1 MTERKTKDHGE
12 SKTPDQ
18 VRAEERAAKFN
29 TPVADRGPDS
39 TVHVPD
45 YDEPVVELLGSQKRA
60 EDVAPPD
67 TTNGG

>member
-12 SKTPDQ
+12 KKTPDQ

-39 TVHVPD
+39 TAHVPD
-45 YDEPVVELLGSQKRA
+45 YDEPVVEA